1 MSEKSHARRLG
12 FKLFLEGI
20 EIDMISCKVT
30 GGMGKPTTAA
40 ISIPANDEA
49 HRIEPRTLVHVFFY
63 ENKYELGTV
72 STTTQMDKT
81 GATRD
86 ELGNYRPLNL
96 EKRLAE
102 KGKGVAAQLTDY
114 NDIMNWKLLFTGE
127 VMGYGFSKIGA
138 LRSINLMCSDFSTYW
153 NMAQMYWG
161 GKVNSDTKK
170 RAIFLGAT
178 RLYHGPKTKV
188 ASTDRLTKVL
198 KSRPNGFNQPQ
209 GILGGLV
216 SLLESAT
223 GVFSPGENGKAH
235 RGVNDMM
242 SYAELRYHLTRTV
255 GASDKDETAS
265 IFMSS
270 SMFNKWLRQVGKS
283 VRYTATYMQVV
294 QSLLPH
300 LHYEWNSVPV
310 PPYVPASDSSL
321 ASTAWKTI
329 PTTYSGSG
337 NISLLRRKAKYTHK
351 LVQTHYED
359 TVRNKKYLD
368 KTAMSLDPMLYQDA
382 SLTKNAK
389 TSILAEQGMFEPGTL
404 ADWKNPEQLEIMG
417 LDLRK
422 EMEKKA
428 KGSKAV
434 KLQAVRIQEAF
445 KCAAKVVRLNLQL
458 EANEND
464 RILGNWDAINRE
476 LDCVRKKSQGNLKKP
491 QKRVDLE
498 GEAANSRLHMHLFRP
513 DLYMCPPPK
522 CNVLFPDMI
531 QSIQYTRNWMSE
543 ITRLWLFTRNTSG
556 RSRKDMYFAP
566 TTSLILGADNPDK
579 PSAAEEAVR
588 QRVSF
593 HMNHEKF
600 SGIVPVFEAVSDW
613 AEMKKAYKKNI
624 GKDNELKNMPNA
636 HLVRAANF
644 MFFKRRF
651 GTRTMSVTLRFSPQ
665 LVAGLPCM
673 ILDPLEKTD
682 KGERTDRFDINSTG
696 HGFDSYAKDKASFE
710 GNGTHYFGVIHHIE
724 HVSDASGGAQTRI
737 MLSHCRTHKEGPD
750 LFSGGEDLS
759 TWTYKTY
766 TSKRKKGANKK
777 AELMGGGDG
786 NVDVYNQD
794 WEDLLGTDYNPKATY
809 TADVVRTDDGRNK
822 YTTFADGHR
831 SKMTGLD
838 DPAEHPR
845 ADIGEIDGGYPN
857 YIGTNKYQV
866 PAVELKVYEI
876 TKGRRAK
883 KINFT
888 FEGMVTPPWYSN
900 IFYPDQIGR
909 EYYYD
914 MLGCR
919 SVVDDPAIH
928 LSPEVEKKH
937 KSILEGDAN
946 AVASVPGANLV
957 EENGGLTMVE
967 IYTDHQQYNDKLGQY
982 EPSSVFVPI
991 ALVQQAKSARYAAEY
1006 LSEAWL
1012 GFKRMGTDINMF
1024 IDTYVDRSYATMLD
1038 VFGNENLSAYDTM
1051 SLGSKKRYKT
1061 EGTVKGFHGFAFGEY
1076 EGLASLK
1083 GATERLAVSTDDKM
1097 KMRPVKAQIDTRKQ
1111 KHLRVREYKNA
1122 LLRHARN
1129 YTGK

>member
-20 EIDMISCKVT
+20 EIDMISCKIT

-63 ENKYELGTV
+63 ENKYELGTKA
-72 STTTQMDKT
+72 TTTD
-81 GATRD
+81 GSD
-86 ELGNYRPLNL
+86 ELGNFRPLNL
-96 EKRLAE
+96 SERLEA
-102 KGKGVAAQLTDY
+102 KKSGVAAQLTDY

-127 VMGYGFSKIGA
+127 IMGYGFSKIGA
-138 LRSINLMCSDFSTYW
+138 IRSINLMCSDFSTYW
-153 NMAQMYWG
+153 GMAQMYWG
-161 GKVNSDTKK
+161 GNVNSDTKK

-300 LHYEWNSVPV
+300 IHYEWNSVPV
-310 PPYVPASDSSL
+310 PPFVPASETAL
-321 ASTAWKTI
+321 ASTSWETI
-329 PTTYSGSG
+329 PTTYSGSS
-337 NISLLRRKAKYTHK
+337 NVSLLRKKAKYTDK
-351 LVQTHYED
+351 LVQNLYNSSI
-359 TVRNKKYLD
+359 RNQSYLPRV
-368 KTAMSLDPMLYQDA
+368 ASSYDPVLYKDA
-382 SLTKNAK
+382 AGTKNTSTEALAK
-389 TSILAEQGMFEPGTL
+389 QGMFESGTL
-404 ADWKNPEQLEIMG
+404 AHWKTPTQLRAMG
-417 LDLRK
+417 NAIRK

-428 KGSKAV
+428 LMQRAV
-434 KLQAVRIQEAF
+434 KKQAVLIQSAF
-445 KCAAKVVRLNLQL
+445 FCAATVVELNYQL
-458 EANEND
+458 RDNEDD
-464 RILGNWDAINRE
+464 RILGNWDAIIKE
-476 LDCVRKKSQGNLKKP
+476 LDCVKNKSRGNLKKP
-491 QKRVDLE
+491 QKKIDLK

-531 QSIQYTRNWMSE
+531 QSVQYTRNWMSE
-543 ITRLWLFTRNTSG
+543 ITRLWLFTRNSAG
-556 RSRKDMYFAP
+556 NSRKDMYFAP
-566 TTSLILGADNPDK
+566 STSLILGADDPNK

-588 QRVSF
+588 QRTSF

-624 GKDNELKNMPNA
+624 GKDDELKNVPNA

-651 GTRTMSVTLRFSPQ
+651 GSRTMSVTLRFSPQ

-682 KGERTDRFDINSTG
+682 KGAHTDRFNITG
-696 HGFDSYAKDKASFE
+696 PASDVNGNQDGTYFTPDSEFE

-724 HVSDASGGAQTRI
+724 HISDASGGAQTRI
-737 MLSHCRTHKEGPD
+737 LLSHCRTHKEGPD

-759 TWTYKTY
+759 TWTYKTH
-766 TSKRKKGANKK
+766 TSKRKKNTVKS
-777 AELMGGGDG
+777 ELMGGGEG
-786 NVDVYNQD
+786 QVDVYNQD
-794 WEDLLGTDYNPKATY
+794 WEELLGTDYNPKATY
-809 TADVVRTDDGRNK
+809 TADIVRKEDGKNK
-822 YTTFADGHR
+822 YTTFDFGHR
-831 SKMTGLD
+831 SKITGLD

-845 ADIGEIDGGYPN
+845 ADVGVIESSHGSNGDGEIIDDRL
-857 YIGTNKYQV
+857 YQV

-876 TKGRRAK
+876 TKDRRAK

-928 LSPEVEKKH
+928 LSTAMAKKH
-937 KSILEGDAN
+937 EAILESDTGNVDKAK
-946 AVASVPGANLV
+946 S
-957 EENGGLTMVE
+957 ENLTMVE
-967 IYTDHQQYNDKLGQY
+967 IHTDHQQYDDKLGLYQ
-982 EPSSVFVPI
+982 PKSVFVPK
-991 ALVQQAKSARYAAEY
+991 ALLQQAKSARYAAEY

-1024 IDTYVDRSYATMLD
+1024 IDCYVDRSYATMLD
-1038 VFGNENLSAYDTM
+1038 VFGNENPDAYDTM
-1051 SLGSKKRYKT
+1051 SLGSKGQYDV
-1061 EGTVKGFHGFAFGEY
+1061 EGDVKGFHGFAFGEY
-1076 EGLASLK
+1076 ENLESLK
-1083 GATERLAVSTDDKM
+1083 GATERLAASTDGKM
-1097 KMRPVKAQIDTRKQ
+1097 KMRSVKPQIDTRRHKY
-1111 KHLRVREYKNA
+1111 LRVREYKNA

-1129 YTGK
+1129 YTGNK